1 MSLTVENVRQ
11 VATLARLRLGAAEE
25 AQLADQLG
33 AILSYVEKLAQVD
46 TTGVEP
52 FSHGVDY
59 SNALR
64 DDRVTNQADAEALL
78 ANAPDRDESFFKV
91 PKIIE

>member
-1 MSLTVENVRQ
+1 MQLSVDEVRK
-11 VATLARLRLGAAEE
+11 VAMLARLRLSATEE

-46 TTGVEP
+46 TMGIEP
-52 FSHGVDY
+52 FSHTLDY

-64 DDRVTNQADAEALL
+64 ADRVINQANADALL
-78 ANAPDRDESFFKV
+78 ANAPDRDETFFKV